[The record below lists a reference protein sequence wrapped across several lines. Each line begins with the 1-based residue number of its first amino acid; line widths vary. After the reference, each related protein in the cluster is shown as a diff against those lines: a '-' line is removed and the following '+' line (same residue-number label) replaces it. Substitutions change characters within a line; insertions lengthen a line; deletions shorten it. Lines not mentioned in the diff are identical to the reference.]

1 MQIGG
6 IGDTAFGDKSPS
18 FFFIPWRFKNEK
30 KGTRENK
37 IGWGGRINKRK
48 TKRQKS

>member
-30 KGTRENK
+30 KAQ
-37 IGWGGRINKRK
+37 GR
-48 TKRQKS
+48 TK